1 MSMDDFMRSLS
12 DQQKAMF
19 LAALQDSGTPPEAE
33 VTGDEDE
40 DDSQWTTTMPPHIR
54 EEFENEQSSN
64 DTDFTMSKN
73 VKKQK
78 RRKVAVKAKKN
89 TWSDTGEH
97 RDIETPQTDITPRSR
112 ASVDLVDM
120 KCHLCNK
127 TFKVNQSLV
136 YGQYYRCDRCTGR

>member
-1 MSMDDFMRSLS
+1 
-12 DQQKAMF
+12 MF

>member
-1 MSMDDFMRSLS
+1 MDDFMRSLS